1 MSHDDGSG
9 WSAAAFLRDFAQ
21 LSTIGA
27 TPRGGVDRE
36 AATVRDGMARAWLG
50 GWLASRGFAVAVDG
64 IGNQFGLLDLVPGA
78 PYVLA
83 GSHLDSQPTAGRLD
97 GAYGVVAAAFAA
109 HRVAAGARAGTVR
122 PTRNLAVVNWFNEEG
137 SRFGPS
143 MMGSAVFTGRL
154 DADEALRT
162 TDPAGVTV
170 RDALDG
176 IDGRGGPVPLPVG
189 SYAEIHIEQ
198 GRELEETGDRIGVV
212 TGTWAARKFRFR
224 VLGEQSHTGSTR
236 MADRRDALLGASLLV
251 VEARSLADRFAE
263 APLHTAVSQL
273 DVRPNSPVVVA
284 AEVRANL
291 DLRSPDPAVLDAAVH
306 RLRDVAARVEAE
318 RGLRVELE
326 LTHSWDRDDY
336 TPECVAVSER
346 VCAELGVP
354 ARRMLTVAGHDS
366 TNMAKVVPTAMLF
379 VPSREGISHNEREDT
394 APDDLVTG
402 VDVLT
407 GVVRELVTAP
417 GSGPDRQPW
426 TPAST
431 G

>member
-1 MSHDDGSG
+1 MDQGGRDGS
-9 WSAAAFLRDFAQ
+9 AEEFLRDFAQ

-36 AATVRDGMARAWLG
+36 AATVRDGMARAWWG
-50 GWLASRGFAVAVDG
+50 GWLASRGFAVHADA

-97 GAYGVVAAAFAA
+97 GAYGVVAAGFAA
-109 HRVAAGARAGTVR
+109 HRVAAAARAGELR

-143 MMGSAVFTGRL
+143 MMGSAVFTGGL
-154 DADEALRT
+154 ALDEALAA
-162 TDPAGVTV
+162 TDPAGVGA
-170 RDALDG
+170 REALDR
-176 IDGRGGPVPLPVG
+176 IDARGAPGPLPVD

-251 VEARSLADRFAE
+251 VEARALADRFADG
-263 APLHTAVSQL
+263 PLHTAVSRL

-284 AEVRANL
+284 SEVRANL
-291 DLRSPDPAVLDAAVH
+291 DLRSPDPAVLDAAVE
-306 RLRDVAARVEAE
+306 RVRAVAARVEAE
-318 RGLRVELE
+318 HGLRVELE
-326 LTHSWDRDDY
+326 PTHSWDRNDY
-336 TPECVAVSER
+336 QPECVAVSER
-346 VCAELGVP
+346 VCAELGLA

-366 TNMAKVVPTAMLF
+366 TNMSAVVPTVMLF

-394 APDDLVTG
+394 APEDLVAG

-417 GSGPDRQPW
+417 GGPGTW
-426 TPAST
+426 TSARMAST